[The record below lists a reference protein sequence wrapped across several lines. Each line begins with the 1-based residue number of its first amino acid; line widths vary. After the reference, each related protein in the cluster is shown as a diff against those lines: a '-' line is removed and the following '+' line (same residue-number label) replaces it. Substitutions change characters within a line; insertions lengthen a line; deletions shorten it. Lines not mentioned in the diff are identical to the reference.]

1 MARRRTLQNRHN
13 GSVATLAEGGSRT
26 ALPGGREGA
35 CPPGERLA
43 PVNRTLGFLLC
54 LLVCSTS
61 VGCTSRVVRP
71 DPLAARF
78 AAPDAARARARAFDL
93 YANAQRAHEDA
104 EAADADTA
112 EQADQRELA
121 LLLLL
126 SAIAEAERLDF
137 DEASAAAEA
146 RSAAAL
152 QERARIVKSALEVQ
166 QAVRRDEAARLAALE
181 FANALGEAQ
190 RIATKSGKRTPDSKQ
205 RATHAGEVLGDRAT
219 LTLAAAIALGLT
231 SEQSAGVEQLLAS
244 AEHAPEGEARLKAAH
259 AALIAA
265 ERALDDARKAR
276 PAP

>member
-1 MARRRTLQNRHN
+1 VN
-13 GSVATLAEGGSRT
+13 G
-26 ALPGGREGA
+26 
-35 CPPGERLA
+35 
-43 PVNRTLGFLLC
+43 TLGFLLC
-54 LLVCSTS
+54 LLGYATC
-61 VGCTSRVVRP
+61 VGCTSRAVRP

-93 YANAQRAHEDA
+93 YAKAQRAHEDA

-146 RSAAAL
+146 RSAGAL
-152 QERARIVKSALEVQ
+152 QERAQLVKSALEFQ
-166 QAVRRDEAARLAALE
+166 QALRRDEAARLAATE

-190 RIATKSGKRTPDSKQ
+190 RITTKSGKRTPDSIQ
-205 RATHAGEVLGDRAT
+205 RITHAGEVLSDRAS

-231 SEQSAGVEQLLAS
+231 TEQSAGVEQLLAR